1 MNENKIKTG
10 TFKYVNVVG
19 TNDKVSITMTIG
31 GVKYGVPID
40 ENNTDYEI
48 IKRLADAGT
57 ITIAAAD

>member
-1 MNENKIKTG
+1 MAHYAILNSN
-10 TFKYVNVVG
+10 NVVIHVTTG
-19 TNDKVSITMTIG
+19 K
-31 GVKYGVPID
+31 D